1 VENVQYPYQVKEH
14 HRVNGDRYYTVDF
27 HGKLIIILR
36 NKKIADEY
44 IELNKNHNGTRSST
58 SN

>member
-1 VENVQYPYQVKEH
+1 MENVQYPYRVEEH
-14 HRVNGDRYYTVDF
+14 RRVNGDRYYTVHF

-36 NKKIADEY
+36 NKKIAEEY
-44 IELNKNHNGTRSST
+44 IELNKKHNGTRSST

>member
-1 VENVQYPYQVKEH
+1 VENAQNPYRVEEH
-14 HRVNGDRYYTVDF
+14 HRVNGDRYYTVHF

-36 NKKIADEY
+36 NKRIADEY
-44 IELNKNHNGTRSST
+44 IELNKKNNGTESST